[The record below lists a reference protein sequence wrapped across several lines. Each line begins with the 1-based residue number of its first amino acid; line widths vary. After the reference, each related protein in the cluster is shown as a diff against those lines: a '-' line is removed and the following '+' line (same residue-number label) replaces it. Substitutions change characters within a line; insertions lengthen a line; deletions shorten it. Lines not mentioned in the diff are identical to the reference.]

1 MIIGAAEE
9 FINRETNRMKQ
20 TKPNENKKQNETNQT
35 FRRGRTHAM
44 HNISNVFSI
53 LIIWLASIL
62 IICCLL
68 FVCVARFYFRF

>member
-1 MIIGAAEE
+1 MMVCYARIQAVRLSMIIGAAEE

-53 LIIWLASIL
+53 LII
-62 IICCLL
+62 
-68 FVCVARFYFRF
+68 